1 MLKHLIHM
9 GDYLTGTD
17 GEEKNGENEE
27 KDENREMKEKPVE
40 QKPAG
45 QRRYTVEQRGK
56 HSLRSPRYDQPLQ
69 PRTW

>member
-1 MLKHLIHM
+1 M
-9 GDYLTGTD
+9 GEYLTGTD

-45 QRRYTVEQRGK
+45 QRGVY
-56 HSLRSPRYDQPLQ
+56 S
-69 PRTW
+69 